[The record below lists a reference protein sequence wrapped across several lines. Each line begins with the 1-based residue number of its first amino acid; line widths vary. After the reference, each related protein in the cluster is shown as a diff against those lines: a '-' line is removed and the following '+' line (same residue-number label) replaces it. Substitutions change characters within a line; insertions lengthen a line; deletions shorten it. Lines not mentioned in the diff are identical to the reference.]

1 MLVLNNISKSYG
13 DRVLFQGL
21 SLTAV
26 AGNRIALIGANGSG
40 KSTLMDII
48 SNEMN
53 PDEGTITVKKDINVG
68 YLKQDNFD
76 FSNRTLIEEV
86 LDEPEELNALKLEL
100 TDLQV
105 FFAKEENSERQ
116 TQLFSRIRELSERIE
131 DLSHDTDRHE
141 AERILSGLGFSESDF
156 SRKLNEFS
164 GGWVMR
170 ASLSKLLFKDPD
182 ILLLDEPTNHLDLAS
197 NIWFEKYLHTFKGAV
212 IVTSHDR
219 VFLNSVATSILA
231 IEPDEIVFQKGTYED
246 YVEYREESIKLKEA
260 TAVRLEKHIAK
271 QMKFVDRF
279 RYTASK
285 ASQVQSRLKA
295 LEKIEKVVIPRTVK
309 KVHYT
314 FPAAPRSGYDVIKLE
329 HMSKSYGTNQIYD
342 KLTLVLNRGD
352 KVALVGPNGAGK
364 STLLKIMA
372 EELKFDSGNR
382 VLGHNVIEGY
392 YAQHLLELLN
402 PSNTIIEEVGR
413 ISEIVNDQEVRN
425 ILGGFLFR
433 GDDIYKPISVLS
445 GGEKARVALAKLL
458 LDPSN
463 LLFMDEPTNHLDIAS
478 REILSDALQDYEG
491 TLCFITHDRGLIH
504 QIANKIIDIE
514 NGIVTVYNGTYS
526 EYLYRKENQE
536 SLVANN
542 NNVKIRENEPAK
554 VNQSSAKES
563 QQLYKNV
570 RQLENQLA
578 RKDTEI
584 SELEILFADPSNFE
598 TSDALNDV
606 SEKYETL
613 KKEYEALWNEFESLS
628 ARLELL
634 QE

>member
-76 FSNRTLIEEV
+76 FSDRTLIEEV
-86 LDEPEELNALKLEL
+86 LDEPEELDALKLEL
-100 TDLQV
+100 TDLQM
-105 FFAKEENSERQ
+105 FFAKEENSEIQ
-116 TQLFSRIRELSERIE
+116 TQLFSRITE
-131 DLSHDTDRHE
+131 
-141 AERILSGLGFSESDF
+141 FSESDF
-156 SRKLNEFS
+156 FRKLNEFS

-342 KLTLVLNRGD
+342 KLSLVLNRGD

-372 EELKFDSGNR
+372 EALEFDSGNR

-613 KKEYEALWNEFESLS
+613 LNSVRGVKLT
-628 ARLELL
+628 
-634 QE
+634 

>member
-1 MLVLNNISKSYG
+1 M
-13 DRVLFQGL
+13 
-21 SLTAV
+21 
-26 AGNRIALIGANGSG
+26 
-40 KSTLMDII
+40 
-48 SNEMN
+48 
-53 PDEGTITVKKDINVG
+53 
-68 YLKQDNFD
+68 
-76 FSNRTLIEEV
+76 
-86 LDEPEELNALKLEL
+86 
-100 TDLQV
+100 
-105 FFAKEENSERQ
+105 
-116 TQLFSRIRELSERIE
+116 
-131 DLSHDTDRHE
+131 
-141 AERILSGLGFSESDF
+141 AE
-156 SRKLNEFS
+156 
-164 GGWVMR
+164 
-170 ASLSKLLFKDPD
+170 
-182 ILLLDEPTNHLDLAS
+182 
-197 NIWFEKYLHTFKGAV
+197 
-212 IVTSHDR
+212 
-219 VFLNSVATSILA
+219 
-231 IEPDEIVFQKGTYED
+231 
-246 YVEYREESIKLKEA
+246 
-260 TAVRLEKHIAK
+260 
-271 QMKFVDRF
+271 
-279 RYTASK
+279 
-285 ASQVQSRLKA
+285 A
-295 LEKIEKVVIPRTVK
+295 LE
-309 KVHYT
+309 
-314 FPAAPRSGYDVIKLE
+314 
-329 HMSKSYGTNQIYD
+329 
-342 KLTLVLNRGD
+342 
-352 KVALVGPNGAGK
+352 
-364 STLLKIMA
+364 
-372 EELKFDSGNR
+372 FDSGNR